1 MTTLISK
8 HPIPNRISPARRN
21 LQSNAAKHQLKGKPS
36 SEGPSSQISAGSD
49 PSGASHRLHN
59 LLIKSHLQ
67 NFLFHKTSREP
78 AAQNGDAQFTSRVF
92 SGHPQK
98 VDRTNQRRKPPH

>member
-36 SEGPSSQISAGSD
+36 SEGRSSQISAGSD

-67 NFLFHKTSREP
+67 NSLFHKTP
-78 AAQNGDAQFTSRVF
+78 
-92 SGHPQK
+92 
-98 VDRTNQRRKPPH
+98 VDRGSPPTPSAAYPIPLTRMNQPAPIHVSR